1 MNYYSTQITNLIE
14 ELRRLPGIGS
24 KSAQRLAGIMYFA
37 EYIRKV
43 KVLFILSLNIYER
56 EFFIRF
62 IITVIS

>member
-1 MNYYSTQITNLIE
+1 MS
-14 ELRRLPGIGS
+14 
-24 KSAQRLAGIMYFA
+24 LAGIMYFA
-37 EYIRKV
+37 EYIRKG

>member
-1 MNYYSTQITNLIE
+1 MS
-14 ELRRLPGIGS
+14 
-24 KSAQRLAGIMYFA
+24 LAGIMYFV

-62 IITVIS
+62 IVTVIS

>member
-1 MNYYSTQITNLIE
+1 
-14 ELRRLPGIGS
+14 
-24 KSAQRLAGIMYFA
+24 MYFA

-56 EFFIRF
+56 EFLIRF

>member
-1 MNYYSTQITNLIE
+1 MSLV
-14 ELRRLPGIGS
+14 
-24 KSAQRLAGIMYFA
+24 GIMYFA

>member
-1 MNYYSTQITNLIE
+1 MS
-14 ELRRLPGIGS
+14 
-24 KSAQRLAGIMYFA
+24 LAGIMYFA
-37 EYIRKV
+37 EYIRKA

>member
-1 MNYYSTQITNLIE
+1 MS
-14 ELRRLPGIGS
+14 
-24 KSAQRLAGIMYFA
+24 LAGIMNFA

-56 EFFIRF
+56 EFLIRF